1 MGAAAEYY
9 GYLLSQGY
17 GETQLKEFS
26 EIAGR
31 ADRGEISHKKAYKLA
46 CKAGFGQA
54 NGESWDYADSDSDK
68 KTFGDWVDTAQQAGW
83 IDGAVGLI
91 GSAIKNRK
99 NRNDGGG
106 GGGGYDD
113 YRPRV
118 DEPQGLSAGAKIGIG
133 VGALAVIGVIIYFVV
148 KKK

>member
-31 ADRGEISHKKAYKLA
+31 ADRGEISHNKAYKLA

-106 GGGGYDD
+106 GGD
-113 YRPRV
+113 YMPPPPPP
-118 DEPQGLSAGAKIGIG
+118 PQGLSAGAKIGIG
-133 VGALAVIGVIIYFVV
+133 VGALAVIGVIIYFVA

>member
-31 ADRGEISHKKAYKLA
+31 ADRGEISHNKAYKLA

-54 NGESWDYADSDSDK
+54 NGESWDYADSVADK
-68 KTFGDWVDTAQQAGW
+68 KTFGDWVDAAQQAGW

-106 GGGGYDD
+106 GGGD
-113 YRPRV
+113 YMPPPPPPP
-118 DEPQGLSAGAKIGIG
+118 EGLSSGAKIGIG
-133 VGALAVIGVIIYFVV
+133 VGALAVIGVIIYFVI

>member
-31 ADRGEISHKKAYKLA
+31 ADRGEISHNKAYKLA

-106 GGGGYDD
+106 GGD
-113 YRPRV
+113 YMPPPPPP
-118 DEPQGLSAGAKIGIG
+118 PQGLSSGAKIGIG
-133 VGALAVIGVIIYFVV
+133 VGVLAVIGVIIYFVV

>member
-31 ADRGEISHKKAYKLA
+31 ADRGEISHNKAYKLA

-54 NGESWDYADSDSDK
+54 NGESWNYADDGERT
-68 KTFGDWVDTAQQAGW
+68 TFGDWVDTAQQAGW

-91 GSAIKNRK
+91 GGLVKNRQ
-99 NRNDGGG
+99 NRNDGEVGN
-106 GGGGYDD
+106 YT
-113 YRPRV
+113 PPPPPPP
-118 DEPQGLSAGAKIGIG
+118 EGLSRGAKIGIG
-133 VGALAVIGVIIYFVV
+133 VGVLAVVGVIVFVV
-148 KKK
+148 MKNKK

>member
-31 ADRGEISHKKAYKLA
+31 ADRGEISHNKAYKLA

-106 GGGGYDD
+106 GGD
-113 YRPRV
+113 YMPPPPPP
-118 DEPQGLSAGAKIGIG
+118 PQGLSAGAKIGIG